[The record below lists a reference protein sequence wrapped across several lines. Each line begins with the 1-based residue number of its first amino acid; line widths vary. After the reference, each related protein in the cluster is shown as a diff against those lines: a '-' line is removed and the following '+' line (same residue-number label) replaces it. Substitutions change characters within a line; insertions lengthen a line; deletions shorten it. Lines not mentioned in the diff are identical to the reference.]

1 MTAVAIEH
9 TSWCVRKHD
18 RGACSSKR
26 GKWSRSTNTWSS
38 DLTEHDRKLIKNALR
53 WWRQG
58 DDAHT
63 VMTNLRASS
72 TAAGGTLGS
81 VEDSA
86 LLTWNM
92 TQKRMEK
99 QGKSWPI

>member
-1 MTAVAIEH
+1 MAIEH

-26 GKWSRSTNTWSS
+26 GKWDRSTNTWSS
-38 DLTEHDRKLIKNALR
+38 DMTEQDRSAIADALR
-53 WWRQG
+53 LWHDG
-58 DDAHT
+58 
-63 VMTNLRASS
+63 VISMTE
-72 TAAGGTLGS
+72 AALYVRRNGETLDKID
-81 VEDSA
+81 DSA
-86 LLTWNM
+86 ILTWNM